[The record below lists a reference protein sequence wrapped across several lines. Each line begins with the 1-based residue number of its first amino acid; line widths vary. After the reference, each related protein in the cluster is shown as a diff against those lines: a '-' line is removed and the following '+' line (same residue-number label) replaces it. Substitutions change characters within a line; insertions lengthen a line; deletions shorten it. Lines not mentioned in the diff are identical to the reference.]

1 MFHERYRAIPAP
13 GRGSARELRAP
24 FRSIFSF
31 PHHRTRTVSR
41 ISRSS
46 ARAYGRGIAPS
57 SLALLRAS
65 AALGAAI
72 VIAPTAPAQSA
83 ATQSTR
89 TQISIPFE
97 RYQLPNGLTV
107 ILSPDRSVP
116 TVAVDMWYHVG
127 SKNEL
132 PGRTGFAHLFE
143 HVMFTGSGHVPYG
156 LHDKLTE
163 GVGGFNNGSTTN
175 DRTNYW
181 EIVPSNYLESA
192 IWLESDRMGFLLDA
206 LDTAKLNAQRDIVKN
221 ERRQSYDNQ
230 PYGRTSEIVS
240 AAMYPKTHP
249 YAWPVI
255 GSMTDLSAASVEDVK
270 NFFRTYY
277 APNNSTITIVGDF
290 DPAQAK
296 QWVAKYFGDIPRNKP
311 IVRPQVPSVTMASEK
326 RLVFEDRVQVPRLTL
341 SWPTVGETHAD
352 DHVLDVLASVLSGSR
367 TSRLQK
373 ELVYDRQWA
382 ASLGAQQRTNEN
394 GGEFRITLTPRPGHS
409 LTELELA
416 TDSIIQRLQKDGP
429 TADEVA
435 RAKAGI
441 ELGFVSGLESNLQ
454 KAEILAD
461 GAVFH
466 NDPGYYRTQYAES
479 QSVTAADVKRVANRY
494 LTKGRVVLSVVPL
507 GKKQDASK
515 AEQSVTVTDAG
526 ANR

>member
-1 MFHERYRAIPAP
+1 
-13 GRGSARELRAP
+13 
-24 FRSIFSF
+24 
-31 PHHRTRTVSR
+31 
-41 ISRSS
+41 
-46 ARAYGRGIAPS
+46 
-57 SLALLRAS
+57 
-65 AALGAAI
+65 
-72 VIAPTAPAQSA
+72 
-83 ATQSTR
+83 
-89 TQISIPFE
+89 
-97 RYQLPNGLTV
+97 
-107 ILSPDRSVP
+107 
-116 TVAVDMWYHVG
+116 MWYHVG
-127 SKNEL
+127 SKNEV

-181 EIVPSNYLESA
+181 EIIPSNYVESA

-206 LDTAKLNAQRDIVKN
+206 LDTTKLNAQRDVVKN

-230 PYGRTSEIVS
+230 PYGRTSEIIS
-240 AAMYPKTHP
+240 AAMYPKGHP
-249 YAWPVI
+249 YEWPVI
-255 GSMTDLSAASVEDVK
+255 GSMVDLSAASVEDVK
-270 NFFRTYY
+270 NFFRLYY
-277 APNNSTITIVGDF
+277 APNNATITIVGDF

-296 QWVAKYFGDIPRNKP
+296 AWVQKYFGDLPRGKA
-311 IVRPQVPSVTMASEK
+311 IVRPQVKLITMASER

-341 SWPTVGETHAD
+341 SWPTVGGSHND
-352 DHVLDVLASVLSGSR
+352 DHILDVLASVLAAAR

-382 ASLGAQQRTNEN
+382 ASVAAQQRTNEN
-394 GGEFRITLTPRPGHS
+394 GGEFRITLTPRPGHT

-416 TDSIIQRLQKDGP
+416 TDSIIQRLQREGP

-454 KAEILAD
+454 KAEILAT
-461 GAVFH
+461 GLVFH
-466 NDPGYYRTQYAES
+466 NDPGYYRQDYREA
-479 QSVTAADVKRVANRY
+479 QSVTAAEVKRVAGRY

-507 GKKQDASK
+507 GKKHDASK
-515 AEQSVTVTDAG
+515 ADQSVTVTNEG
-526 ANR
+526 ADR